1 MEQYIEQIISAE
13 NMEDVIDLFRDSESL
28 DTDDQADLLYH
39 VTRNPSL
46 MTCNMDPLFN
56 FFIQRKLIRPALS
69 RFLDG
74 WGDYWTTSLS
84 IHYRYHRYYATAEM
98 TDALQPSIYRML
110 YHLGNDDLESFY
122 YPMLLNDFQV
132 SMEGV
137 G

>member
-1 MEQYIEQIISAE
+1 MEQYIEHIISSE
-13 NMEDVIDLFRDSESL
+13 NIENIIDILRDYESL
-28 DTDDQADLLYH
+28 DKDDQANLLYH

-46 MTCNMDPLFN
+46 MACKMDPLFN
-56 FFIQRKLIRPALS
+56 FFIERKLIRPALS

-74 WGDYWTTSLS
+74 WVDYWTTSLS
-84 IHYRYHRYYATAEM
+84 IHYRYNRYYATPEM
-98 TDALQPSIYRML
+98 TVALQSSIYRML

-122 YPMLLNDFQV
+122 YPILLNDFQV